1 MSKKL
6 SNVKRP
12 DASFIRIDNAA
23 TKAGDDLFIAY
34 NDGHWT
40 PLTFT
45 APSRGGSMSDQDYQD
60 FLVDIAKY
68 QTAKRQ
74 KTGKPEL
81 LLTPAERKWYLLYVS
96 EPKGLAFKKK
106 KRLASKPVAD
116 AMQADVTSAQTKVG
130 KAFGEY
136 KRKAEAFEKRKEDG
150 KKGKAPNKVRP
161 TIERLSSGI
170 NQQLG
175 WILKDLDMHNRA
187 KIQAALQAAAE
198 EIKAG
203 MKMAKQADK

>member
-12 DASFIRIDNAA
+12 DVSFIRTDNKADAA
-23 TKAGDDLFIAY
+23 TDDLFIAY
-34 NDGHWT
+34 NEGHWT

-45 APSRGGSMSDQDYQD
+45 APSKGGSMSDQDYQD
-60 FLVDIAKY
+60 FLVDIAKHKK
-68 QTAKRQ
+68 AKRQ

-96 EPKGLAFKKK
+96 DKLAFKKA

-116 AMQADVTSAQTKVG
+116 AMQADLTSAQEKVG
-130 KAFGEY
+130 RAFGEY
-136 KRKAEAFEKRKEDG
+136 KRKAVAFETRKDAG

-175 WILKDLDMHNRA
+175 WVLKDSDMYNRV
-187 KIQAALQAAAE
+187 KIQAALNAAAE
-198 EIKAG
+198 EIKLG